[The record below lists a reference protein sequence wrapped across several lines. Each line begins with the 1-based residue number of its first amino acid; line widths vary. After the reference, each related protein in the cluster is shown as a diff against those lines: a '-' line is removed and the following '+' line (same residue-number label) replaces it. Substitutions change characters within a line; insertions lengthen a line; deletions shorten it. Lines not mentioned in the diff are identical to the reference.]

1 MIVKQDRHWNIP
13 WKPIGLFLLLVAM
26 VVTIFTI
33 LYLVIEAKSESNEER
48 KTLREQKTQTKV
60 IDLVSKK
67 YYVTCSK
74 NIISP
79 DNYNIVKVS
88 NTYRVIV
95 GSETKNLDETFNIGD
110 CGVMYNVDVKN
121 LRFKG
126 K

>member
-60 IDLVSKK
+60 IDLVS
-67 YYVTCSK
+67 
-74 NIISP
+74 
-79 DNYNIVKVS
+79 
-88 NTYRVIV
+88 
-95 GSETKNLDETFNIGD
+95 EL
-110 CGVMYNVDVKN
+110 
-121 LRFKG
+121 LRPKG
-126 K
+126 RSF